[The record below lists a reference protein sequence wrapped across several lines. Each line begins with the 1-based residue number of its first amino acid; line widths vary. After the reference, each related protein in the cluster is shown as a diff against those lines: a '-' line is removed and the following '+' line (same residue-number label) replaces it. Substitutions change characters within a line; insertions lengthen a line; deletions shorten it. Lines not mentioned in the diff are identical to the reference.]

1 MMASL
6 RVVSSSGVWLA
17 NGLCA
22 SGDDNPESRNSSLKE
37 GGQGLEKPSILSDC
51 LSGVENKLD

>member
-6 RVVSSSGVWLA
+6 RVASRSAVWLA
-17 NGLCA
+17 NELCA
-22 SGDDNPESRNSSLKE
+22 SGDDSPESRNSSLKE

-51 LSGVENKLD
+51 LSGVENKLG